1 MSAAPAPRS
10 TSARA
15 AELARVFG
23 EPAFTV
29 DWLVRS
35 QRRGFSFEEPAEYSS
50 APAVQKKL
58 AALIDDAS
66 LQCAAGASA
75 AQRSAQRFLDCEV
88 YLDHEKL
95 KENSKGRV
103 LEFHELMYADSAKGS
118 LFSSPPRR
126 LAAVA
131 RYFTVSGNARHR
143 QLFDQYAET
152 QQTVDSVARGE
163 TRIRT
168 LAAFTALRDSIAS
181 FSLVEK
187 LDLKAIAANS
197 AAGWRTVLNAPA
209 FALLVELTRQVV
221 GITMTYIGALT
232 EAITEA
238 IKSGVNNPGYAPD
251 EMGSKIDFPKFLSRL
266 DALPLTSGEVDTAWA
281 NRLYAKLAAGAP
293 AVGGAW
299 AVLRGAR
306 PALFG
311 DDFWVL
317 ADLLDAVKQFR
328 PNRKSGNAFTDNR
341 YTAVLGV
348 EVPVLMELFGN
359 DVVVGPLVV
368 PPLAVPPG
376 GARSQRAMFGVLAE
390 AVRRDAPAP
399 PPRPAPAPAA
409 ASVVP
414 TQAPRWH
421 PPPLHMPIESS
432 NNKEVDDCT
441 YNQKLS
447 NTAFNEAKI
456 DFDSF
461 ITRCKSLISKSPE
474 FKRQRLN
481 CMIAL
486 GVASEIV
493 RGEIATTY
501 GTSPYIKTFNDLKID
516 DHGERVARTVIAKFD
531 PNNIRY
537 EYLNRVCRLFYIDYW
552 SRERISEVTEKCGST
567 IISEGYSIFT
577 DGNAKQI
584 DSIYPTIFA
593 NIDNLSALFDDFR
606 TPMNFLLNHALPTLV
621 WAELCVNVGMQ
632 VRLKSGM
639 LRSDGIFSVDVFATR
654 YSLMGFK
661 RKMSHSIE
669 QYFPTS
675 YLKFGATFTLDPF
688 SELKWASFDSYQL
701 LELNRLARR
710 QLVAL
715 GDNSGVPLTPQVA
728 DRIAK
733 ILYRS
738 KFIASPYYVLD
749 QAEAVVG
756 HSLAEVGA
764 RVRPVQVLL
773 DEVVQQFADASNNLD
788 ALALDLHALE
798 VADQYFAEYRP
809 QLMRT
814 VYESMHHRNPLPLRT
829 VVEFVGRVACCT
841 AELSAALLR
850 RRESSSYAEP
860 IRGELDPTV
869 DGPGAA
875 RTLITVFGAP
885 ASPSGNEPLWQ
896 KFTNLP
902 YLEPVADSFMG
913 LYIKN
918 NGCDGAALLG
928 CTAWLLGL
936 RNAPQGTPFNDHAPQ
951 FDFKSIIF

>member
-1 MSAAPAPRS
+1 MAAAPAPRS

-15 AELARVFG
+15 AELAMVFG

-35 QRRGFSFEEPAEYSS
+35 QRRGFTFEEPAEYSS

-66 LQCAAGASA
+66 RQCAAGASA

-95 KENSKGRV
+95 KEGSKGHV

-168 LAAFTALRDSIAS
+168 LAEFAALRDSIAS

-209 FALLVELTRQVV
+209 FALLVELSRQVV
-221 GITMTYIGALT
+221 GITMTYIRALT

-251 EMGSKIDFPKFLSRL
+251 EMVSKIDFPKFLSRL

-328 PNRKSGNAFTDNR
+328 PKRKSGNAFTDNR

-399 PPRPAPAPAA
+399 PPRPAPAPA
-409 ASVVP
+409 
-414 TQAPRWH
+414 RWH
-421 PPPLHMPIESS
+421 PPPLPHSLIDIVSFKSS
-432 NNKEVDDCT
+432 HGKKMDEYT
-441 YNQKLS
+441 YDENFMS
-447 NTAFNEAKI
+447 NAINTAKSEFN
-456 DFDSF
+456 SF
-461 ITRCKSLISKSPE
+461 IERCKSLIVNSPQ
-474 FKRQRLN
+474 FKRQRLH
-481 CMIAL
+481 CITAL

-501 GTSPYIKTFNDLKID
+501 GKSPYIKDFDRSKTADL
-516 DHGERVARTVIAKFD
+516 GEYNARTVIARFD
-531 PNNIRY
+531 PNYIRY
-537 EYLNRVCRLFYIDYW
+537 EYVNRVCRLFYVDYW
-552 SRERISEVTEKCGST
+552 TDARIREVTAQCGFT
-567 IISEGYSIFT
+567 KGYGQSIFCDT
-577 DGNAKQI
+577 DADPI
-584 DSIYPTIFA
+584 ESFYPTIFA
-593 NIDNLSALFDDFR
+593 NLDKLSVLFNDFR
-606 TPMNFLLNHALPTLV
+606 TPINFLINHALPALV
-621 WAELCVNVGMQ
+621 WAELCVNVGKQ
-632 VRLKSGM
+632 VRLKPGM
-639 LRSDGIFSVDVFATR
+639 SCYDGILSIDVLARAT
-654 YSLMGFK
+654 LTGEVK
-661 RKMSHSIE
+661 GGGNSIE
-669 QYFPTS
+669 RYFPEP
-675 YLKFGATFTLDPF
+675 YLKFGYTFKVAGQKD
-688 SELKWASFDSYQL
+688 WANFDSYQL
-701 LELNRLARR
+701 LELNKYARR

-715 GDNSGVPLTPQVA
+715 GDNSGVPLTPQAA
-728 DRIAK
+728 DQIAK

-738 KFIASPYYVLD
+738 EFIASRYYALD
-749 QAEAVVG
+749 QADAVVG

-764 RVRPVQVLL
+764 RVRPRQVLL
-773 DEVVQQFADASNNLD
+773 DDICQQFAVASSNQLD

-798 VADQYFAEYRP
+798 VADQYFAEYQP
-809 QLMRT
+809 QIIHTMYHYLH
-814 VYESMHHRNPLPLRT
+814 YRNPLPLRT
-829 VVEFVGRVACCT
+829 VIEFVGRVACCT
-841 AELSAALLR
+841 AELSAALLQQ
-850 RRESSSYAEP
+850 RETP
-860 IRGELDPTV
+860 INTKSDADELGSIV

-875 RTLITVFGAP
+875 RTLVAVFGAP
-885 ASPSGNEPLWQ
+885 ASPSDNEPLWQ
-896 KFTNLP
+896 KLTNLP
-902 YLEPVADSFMG
+902 YMKSVHNLIGHLWD
-913 LYIKN
+913 
-918 NGCDGAALLG
+918 NGSDGTSILG
-928 CTAWLLGL
+928 CAAWLLGL
-936 RNAPQGTPFNDHAPQ
+936 RNAPQGTGLNDHAPQ
-951 FDFKSIIF
+951 FDFKSIVF